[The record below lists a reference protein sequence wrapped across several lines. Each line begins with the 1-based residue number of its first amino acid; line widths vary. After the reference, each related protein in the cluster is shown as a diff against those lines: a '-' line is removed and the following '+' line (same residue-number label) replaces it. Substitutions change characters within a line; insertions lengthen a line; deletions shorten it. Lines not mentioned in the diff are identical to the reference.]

1 MLKKAKVL
9 HYHNEVSQSEIEIF
23 ASILASSL
31 VNNVSN
37 NIEELTK
44 FCSYLPVGTIL
55 AQSLVPDE
63 GQIICLPVLSSHIS
77 LPVKQGEYIWYF
89 SDDIEV
95 DISLTEHR
103 PLFKI
108 TNYWLSRIHGSLISE
123 DVNFSFKERDALY
136 NNSLLEEDEEYTDY
150 GFLPN
155 FESQNVI
162 ENNVKEGQKVKTS
175 DLYVAGA
182 KNYFNDKATPRF
194 FSKSDDLTLQGSYN
208 TLINFTRTDSTDS
221 IFGAPEGS
229 LELIAGRL
237 SLQDF
242 FKSEE
247 EKITEID
254 KIIIDNKED
263 SELFSESEVFD
274 TFTLDK
280 EKFLKIT
287 NKEGFEEVFKCPEIY
302 LNLTEN
308 DFNKKESLSN
318 IDSDAS
324 KVIINESI
332 DVDDDSY
339 YDTRHIEE
347 TDDFPFFDDEIT
359 PFETSKDFLRSSI
372 AINNKDIE
380 NTKLVAQT
388 ESEDSFVSVPTILL
402 KTNNIRLIAREELKN
417 ENETIPE
424 GSIRLIKSS
433 EKTLNYSHILME
445 KEGNIDIS
453 GRSIKIGNFK
463 TEFIKQQGLSD
474 SSEVVF
480 DDIDFNANNPEF
492 LKMHGTGEGL
502 LIGHEPSLSEPLVL
516 GNTLHA
522 MLETILNNNI
532 EAFTWIASNLNK
544 LQDQIKDI
552 EKNYSSHIH
561 PTTSPGAPTAP
572 SPAIAGRGAMPVMP
586 IDVSQI
592 DKGGILIKELEDLNK
607 NLIQMLSRFA
617 KTTWH
622 ILI

>member
-592 DKGGILIKELEDLNK
+592 DEGGILIKELEDLNK